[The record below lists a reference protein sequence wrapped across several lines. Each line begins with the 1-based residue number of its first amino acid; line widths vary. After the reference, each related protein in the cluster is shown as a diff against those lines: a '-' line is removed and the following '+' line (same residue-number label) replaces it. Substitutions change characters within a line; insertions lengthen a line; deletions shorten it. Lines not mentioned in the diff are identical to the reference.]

1 MFIEPHPPAR
11 LDWSGGQHSQH
22 VVPENCALGRVI
34 IANIY

>member
-22 VVPENCALGRVI
+22 VVHKNVFNVKTKSGTA
-34 IANIY
+34 